1 MNGCMTTRSA
11 RLGRALGGLLAAALL
26 VTACSGTGAR
36 VPGSPAA
43 SPASSSDRPSAADVS
58 PATDIGKGDKA
69 QVTGAGSTAI
79 YPWLGA
85 IAQSY
90 ERDVATGVSLN
101 YQAIGSGGGVTQ
113 FTAKTVDFG
122 ASDIYLSDAQEQQ
135 IGVPVLNVPMI
146 HWAVA
151 VTYDLPGV
159 SADLRFSPGTLAGIY
174 LGQITAWDDPR
185 VAADNPGLTLPSL
198 GITVVHRSDGSG
210 TTYNFSAFLAATDAT
225 WKAGPGMGTSLS
237 WPVGV
242 GGKGNAGV
250 AALVKQTPGA
260 IGYVDLAYATQNS
273 LAVGQVENA
282 AGSFVKPSLAATTAA
297 IAAAAADAPADLR
310 FLAVAPPASSPEAYP
325 IAASTWVLLYRDY
338 PASKL
343 AEATALVHFLWW
355 AIHDGQGYAAQV
367 DYAAMAPALVA
378 KAEAALRSVTVGGR
392 PILP

>member
-1 MNGCMTTRSA
+1 MNGCMTTRSD

-26 VTACSGTGAR
+26 VSACSGTGAE

-43 SPASSSDRPSAADVS
+43 SPASSSDRPTAADVS

-122 ASDIYLSDAQEQQ
+122 ASDIYLSDTQEQQ

-151 VTYDLPGV
+151 ITYDLPGV
-159 SADLRFSPGTLAGIY
+159 SPDLRFSPSTLAGIY
-174 LGQITAWDDPR
+174 LGKITAWDDPH
-185 VAADNPGLTLPSL
+185 VAADDPGVTLPSL

-210 TTYNFSAFLAATDAT
+210 TTYNFSAFLAATDAA

-297 IAAAAADAPADLR
+297 IAAAAANAPTDLR
-310 FLAVAPPASSPEAYP
+310 FLAVAPPASSPDAYP

-343 AEATALVHFLWW
+343 AEATALLHFLWW

-378 KAEAALRSVTVGGR
+378 KAEAALRSVAVGGR